1 MTTAT
6 RLPIPR
12 PSRAVSPG
20 AAIAGAVA
28 ARLNFGFRAPKVAPR
43 SIAAVP
49 LTPEQGV
56 IAHMAASILL
66 DYPTPARRAQFAL
79 VEASVSELPG
89 ELRSSFDAFF
99 TAVNARSQQWLETH
113 FTATFDLKRKCCP
126 YLTYYAA
133 GDTRRRGMALV
144 RFVEAYRAAGWQVD
158 ADELPDYLPMV
169 LEFSALS
176 DSPIA
181 QELLAAHRD
190 GIEVLRAALEKF
202 GSPYAH
208 LVKAVSL
215 SLPEID
221 DETREGYLNLINEGP
236 PTETVGMTYL
246 GNLKPFS
253 AHAHEEVSR

>member
-1 MTTAT
+1 MNTAT
-6 RLPIPR
+6 L
-12 PSRAVSPG
+12 
-20 AAIAGAVA
+20 
-28 ARLNFGFRAPKVAPR
+28 ARRMNFGFRAPKVAPR
-43 SIAAVP
+43 SFAAVP

-56 IAHMAASILL
+56 LAHMAASILL

-79 VEASVSELPG
+79 VEASVADLPG
-89 ELRSSFDAFF
+89 ELHRSFAAFF
-99 TAVNARSQQWLETH
+99 TAVNPLSQQQLETH

-181 QELLAAHRD
+181 QELLSAHRD

-202 GSPYAH
+202 ESPYAH
-208 LVKAVSL
+208 LVEAVCL
-215 SLPEID
+215 SLPVID
-221 DETREGYLNLINEGP
+221 DETRERYLNLVNEGP

-253 AHAHEEVSR
+253 AHTNEDVRV